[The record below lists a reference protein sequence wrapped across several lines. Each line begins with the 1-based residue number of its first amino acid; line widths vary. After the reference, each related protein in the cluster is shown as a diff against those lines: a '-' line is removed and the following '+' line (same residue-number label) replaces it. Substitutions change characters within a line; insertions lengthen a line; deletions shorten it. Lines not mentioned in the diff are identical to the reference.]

1 MSAVFGLLLVT
12 LAVLLFGGV
21 LAASRRRTAPGWL
34 RESAAASAIV
44 ITTIGL
50 FVIGLGLTVQF
61 AVSYGREPLGWIESS
76 LIGAM
81 LVVMAIAFAAIGRL
95 VRGQD
100 SAARRDESAVTGHG
114 PQDSADLGVTPFP
127 PTSTPPDLTPQSPR
141 TGSRSPGKRAA

>member
-12 LAVLLFGGV
+12 LAVLLFGGA
-21 LAASRRRTAPGWL
+21 LAASRRRTSLGGL
-34 RESAAASAIV
+34 RESSAASAIV

-50 FVIGLGLTVQF
+50 FVLGIGLMVQF

-81 LVVMAIAFAAIGRL
+81 LVIMAITFAAIGRL

-100 SAARRDESAVTGHG
+100 GAVRTDESVEAGHG
-114 PQDSADLGVTPFP
+114 PQGSTDLGVTPFP
-127 PTSTPPDLTPQSPR
+127 PTSSPR
-141 TGSRSPGKRAA
+141 LGSRSPGKRAA